1 MPGQAGDGAQVG
13 EGPRQVAAD
22 ELAVSYLDR
31 VGRAGGQGPQEC
43 AQPHREARRPAEPLR
58 WLRRELEHDRPEVR
72 TEDAIAGRHEL
83 RGDGSGSRKRGF
95 VSPACAP

>member
-1 MPGQAGDGAQVG
+1 MAGQAGDGAQVG
-13 EGPRQVAAD
+13 EGARQVAAD
-22 ELAVSYLDR
+22 ELAISYLDR

-72 TEDAIAGRHEL
+72 TEARDRRTARA